1 MPCFVRAFMLLAP
14 LKNLLADMVKDD
26 LLVRVTV

>member
-1 MPCFVRAFMLLAP
+1 MPCFVPAFVLLAP
-14 LKNLLADMVKDD
+14 LKNLLAGLVKD